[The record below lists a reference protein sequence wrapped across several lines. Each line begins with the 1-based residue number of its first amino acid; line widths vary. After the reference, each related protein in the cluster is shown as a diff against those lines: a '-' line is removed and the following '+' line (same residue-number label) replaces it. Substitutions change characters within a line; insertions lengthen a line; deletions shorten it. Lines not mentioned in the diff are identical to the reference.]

1 MNFTAKL
8 SKDTLICSELR
19 VKDYKEILKCT
30 FGDAPDKLIF
40 VETICRIFSKITEKP
55 LEYIKQLNII
65 DFFCLLLD
73 IRSNSLGDC
82 TLVLTQDSKK
92 FNVELNL
99 DRVKQETSNLFDQ
112 LALTIKNSSIE
123 VSFECPSLQ
132 RLMQNTKEDYL
143 SYIKSS
149 CITKKRK
156 KCQVTITTNEQAE
169 LFFDALPPKISIEII
184 ESFNKFVQK
193 ITSMNYLSYYGF
205 NEQQLTFLPSVDS
218 LLWFTKLLFNEPLT
232 SIYDN
237 MFYLSYSGKMNMEYI
252 ETLSVG
258 EYNYFVGLLRQVLAS
273 KNSSKEETNK
283 QNLEDDKNFED
294 DQNFEEDPGLFE
306 EEM

>member
-1 MNFTAKL
+1 MNFLTQL
-8 SKDTLICSELR
+8 SKDTLICSELQ

-30 FGDAPDKLIF
+30 FGDTPDKIIF
-40 VETICRIFSKITEKP
+40 IETVCRIFSKITNRS

-73 IRSNSLGDC
+73 IRANSLGNC
-82 TLVLTQDSKK
+82 SLILTQNEQK
-92 FNVELNL
+92 FNLELDL
-99 DRVKQETSNLFDQ
+99 IKVKQETSSLFEQ
-112 LALTIKNSSIE
+112 LTTTIKHSNLE
-123 VSFECPSLQ
+123 VSFECPSIE

-156 KCQVTITTNEQAE
+156 KCTAMITTNEEAE
-169 LFFDALPPKISIEII
+169 LFFNALPPKISLEII
-184 ESFNKFVQK
+184 DNFNKFVES
-193 ITSMNYLSYYGF
+193 ITKMNYLSRYGF
-205 NEQQLTFLPSVDS
+205 YEQQLTFLPSIES
-218 LLWFTKLLFNEPLT
+218 LLWFAKLLFNEPLN
-232 SIYDN
+232 SLYDN
-237 MFYLSYSGKMNMEYI
+237 IFYLSYSGKMNAEYV
-252 ETLSVG
+252 EGLSVG

-273 KNSSKEETNK
+273 KNSPGENN
-283 QNLEDDKNFED
+283 Q